1 MSDDGDPH
9 TRGAWGVGLATLTED
24 DRVLDTWYPT
34 IALGTEGAPRDAVG
48 TRVLGGA
55 EAATLGTPELAAAVG
70 EDVRRGVRVVAVT
83 TVVEDLATPPA
94 DPHDAYLR
102 LHLLSHRLVRP
113 PGAHPRGGF
122 AVLHH
127 AARASARP
135 LDPR

>member
-1 MSDDGDPH
+1 MSGERQR
-9 TRGAWGVGLATLTED
+9 RGAWGVGLATLAGG

-70 EDVRRGVRVVAVT
+70 GDVRRGVRGVGVP
-83 TVVEDLATPPA
+83 TVVEALAPPPA

-102 LHLLSHRLVRP
+102 LHLLSHRL
-113 PGAHPRGGF
+113 
-122 AVLHH
+122 
-127 AARASARP
+127 
-135 LDPR
+135 